1 MTAPLASEATAAAP
15 SSASTATPASPF
27 GGLPAASA
35 IGRSD
40 PRGCPVNTHSQDAID
55 LVEKATWRML
65 SYFGDPLADLDAA
78 IAADPAWM
86 LPHLMKA
93 NLLLT
98 LAEHRFRVMAGDALR
113 VGIEQNAGRGLL
125 AREQAHLAATQACL
139 EDRWHDACRLWD
151 GILVDYPRDLAALI
165 PAHLF
170 DFYRGDSLNLRKRVA
185 RVLPAW
191 SQSAPLYSY
200 VLGQYAF
207 GLEECNLYP
216 QAREFGERAL
226 ALEPKDPW
234 AIHAVTH
241 VNEMQG
247 RYLEGAAWL
256 REREADWAPDNGF
269 AFHNWWHLAL
279 FYLERLDTA
288 TALGLLDER
297 IAPGSEIALQ
307 HVDVAAMLWR
317 LRLMGVDVGD
327 RWSRLM
333 KAWPAEAP
341 DAGFYCF
348 NDLHAVLACIG
359 AERLDLA
366 HQVLGAVRAR
376 ADGSSTCAAV
386 AGDTGVPLIA
396 SFVAAAEGR
405 HDEAVDGLLAVRD
418 TAFRFGGSHAQRD
431 LIEQTLLAT
440 AIQAGRRSLARHLL
454 NERRMAKPHSPLT
467 GWWME
472 RVG

>member
-1 MTAPLASEATAAAP
+1 MSVTFVTEATAATT
-15 SSASTATPASPF
+15 S
-27 GGLPAASA
+27 PAAA
-35 IGRSD
+35 AMTRTD
-40 PRGCPVNTHSQDAID
+40 PRGCPVNTRSQEAID
-55 LVEKATWRML
+55 HVEKATWRML

-78 IAADPAWM
+78 IEADPAWM
-86 LPHLMKA
+86 LPHVMKA
-93 NLLLT
+93 NCLLT
-98 LAEHRFRVMAGDALR
+98 LGEHRFTLMAREALGQ
-113 VGIEQNAGRGLL
+113 GIAQNAGRGML
-125 AREQAHLAATQACL
+125 AREQAHLAATEACL
-139 EDRWHDACRLWD
+139 DDRWLDACRLWD
-151 GILVDYPRDLAALI
+151 GILSDHPRDLAALV

-191 SQSAPLYSY
+191 SPSAPLHSY

-226 ALEPKDPW
+226 AIEPRDPW
-234 AIHAVTH
+234 AIHAITH

-256 REREADWAPDNGF
+256 REREADWAPENGF

-279 FYLERLDTA
+279 FYLERLDTD
-288 TALGLLDER
+288 TALALLDER
-297 IAPGSEIALQ
+297 VAPGAEIALQ
-307 HVDVAAMLWR
+307 HVDVTAMLWR

-327 RWSRLM
+327 RWTRLLP
-333 KAWPAEAP
+333 AWPAEAP

-348 NDLHAVLACIG
+348 NDLHAVLVHIG

-366 HQVLGAVRAR
+366 HQVLDAVRAR
-376 ADGSSTCAAV
+376 AEGSSHCAIV
-386 AGDTGVPLIA
+386 AGDTGVPLLA
-396 SFVAAAEGR
+396 SFIAAAEGR

-431 LIEQTLLAT
+431 LIEQTVLAT
-440 AIQAGRRSLARHLL
+440 AIAAGRRPLARHLL
-454 NERRMAKPHSPLT
+454 NERRMAKPDSPLT

>member
-1 MTAPLASEATAAAP
+1 MAANLATKATAI
-15 SSASTATPASPF
+15 TPA
-27 GGLPAASA
+27 AAH
-35 IGRSD
+35 RPD
-40 PRGCPVNTHSQDAID
+40 PRGCLANTSSQDAIEH
-55 LVEKATWRML
+55 VEKATWRML
-65 SYFGDPLADLDAA
+65 SYFGDPLANLDAA
-78 IAADPAWM
+78 IASDPAWM

-93 NLLLT
+93 NCLLT
-98 LAEHRFRVMAGDALR
+98 LGEYRFSVMAREALEQG
-113 VGIEQNAGRGLL
+113 VEQNAGRGMQP
-125 AREQAHLAATQACL
+125 REQAHLAATQACL
-139 EDRWHDACRLWD
+139 EDRWQDACRLWD
-151 GILVDYPRDLAALI
+151 GILVDHPRDLAALI

-170 DFYRGDSLNLRKRVA
+170 DFYRGDSLNLRKRIA
-185 RVLPAW
+185 RILPAW
-191 SQSAPLYSY
+191 SPSAPLYSY

-234 AIHAVTH
+234 AIHAITH

-247 RYLEGAAWL
+247 RYKEGAAWL
-256 REREADWAPDNGF
+256 REREADWAPDNAF

-279 FYLERLDTA
+279 FHLERLDTA

-297 IAPGSEIALQ
+297 IAAGSEIALQ

-317 LRLMGVDVGD
+317 LRLLGVDLGD
-327 RWSRLM
+327 RWTRLLPN
-333 KAWPAEAP
+333 WPTQAP
-341 DAGFYCF
+341 EAGFYCF
-348 NDLHAVLACIG
+348 NDLHAVLVHIG

-366 HQVLGAVRAR
+366 HRVLDAVRAR
-376 ADGSSTCAAV
+376 AQGGGSLCATV

-396 SFVAAAEGR
+396 SLVAAAEGR

-440 AIQAGRRSLARHLL
+440 AIQAGRRSLARALV
-454 NERRMAKPHSPLT
+454 NERRTAKPDSPLT
-467 GWWME
+467 EWWME
-472 RVG
+472 RIG